1 MRRSALLDEK
11 RRLEARISQ
20 LEDELEDE
28 QGANADLLDKAR
40 KATMQVSQRNTKLKV
55 TDFIFKDSTET
66 FGLGRQ
72 FLVPALFICQIFTS
86 E

>member
-1 MRRSALLDEK
+1 MLDEK

-40 KATMQVSQRNTKLKV
+40 KATMQVSR
-55 TDFIFKDSTET
+55 
-66 FGLGRQ
+66 
-72 FLVPALFICQIFTS
+72 
-86 E
+86 

>member
-55 TDFIFKDSTET
+55 NDFIFKDSTET
-66 FGLGRQ
+66 FGLGHQ
-72 FLVPALFICQIFTS
+72 FLVPALFICQIFTT